1 MHWKPRDYPRWESQI
16 LSTEQQTIVCE
27 DLGPFFRLQ
36 VSAAVATALFDLR
49 IFRGTSLPPTAEPA
63 PILVPKTGGIEPYTA
78 YLKHGPLATLGAF
91 SFANT
96 VLPWN
101 LVAGRYCS
109 IAEGLGMFGEQH
121 PTDRATTSVWSYSP
135 RNPVVS
141 LILADLG
148 IADFQTYPYQQ
159 KPPPVISNDVWIGA
173 NVTLARGI
181 TIGDGAIVGA
191 GAVVTRSV
199 EPFSVVGGNPAR
211 LIRRRFG
218 DALCERYLRVQWWNY
233 ALAAINRPAFLEPER
248 FIDQIEDLSAS
259 GRLRPYRPPVFN
271 VSALLDMLDRLR
283 SGAWT
288 PPERPTLDDLVVQ
301 EP

>member
-1 MHWKPRDYPRWESQI
+1 
-16 LSTEQQTIVCE
+16 LSAEQQTIVCE
-27 DLGPFFRLQ
+27 DLGSCYQLR
-36 VSAAVATALFDLR
+36 VTAAVAAAFFDLR
-49 IFRGTSLPPTAEPA
+49 IFRGTSLPPAAEHA
-63 PILVPKTGGIEPYTA
+63 PILVPKAARIEPYTA
-78 YLKHGPLATLGAF
+78 YLMRGPLATLGAF
-91 SFANT
+91 SFAHT

-101 LVAGRYCS
+101 LVVGRYCS

-135 RNPVVS
+135 RNPVVA

-148 IADFQTYPYQQ
+148 ITDFQTYPYPQ
-159 KPPPVISNDVWIGA
+159 KPPAVIGNDVWIGA
-173 NVTLARGI
+173 NVTLARGV

-211 LIRRRFG
+211 LIRRRFS

-233 ALAAINRPAFLEPER
+233 ALVAINRPAFLDPER

-259 GRLRPYRPPVFN
+259 GRLRPYRPPVFD
-271 VSALLDMLDRLR
+271 VSALLDMLDLLR

-301 EP
+301 GR